1 MSAMLEQAIIDASA
15 LKEAAVKS
23 AEQAIVEKYAPEVR
37 QAVEALLEQGPPP
50 MDPTMMGM
58 DPAMMGADPMAMQ
71 ADPMAMGAPPP
82 PPGAGGDPASMA
94 MGALSPPP
102 MAATEGENL
111 CPCPDEQ
118 QVVTVNFP
126 ELMQATQNEAAMQ
139 DAMMAQAAGPGMPP
153 AAMSPAMGGMGMGAG
168 MPIPPA
174 AMQSPLAMGG
184 GMDMPQQIAE
194 NQIMKLTQEA
204 LQEIVDSEE
213 FDINES
219 VLDELVEEIRANFSS
234 PSTGMGGNTTPVGVH
249 QEGDDIV
256 AAEVAVHNSNKDSEE
271 SEEDGK
277 VNENLR
283 KQTKE
288 LTDYAFRLQEQN
300 KEMHAML
307 LHINEKLYNVNL
319 SNAKLFYTNRVL
331 SNNSLNERQRT
342 KIVETISKCG
352 SPEEAKALFETLLS
366 TVGTQAKP
374 VKTPKSLSEAVTRDR
389 SIQMPRRQKQNS
401 SPDAK
406 ALSRMKLLAGIKK

>member
-50 MDPTMMGM
+50 MDPAMMGM

-153 AAMSPAMGGMGMGAG
+153 AAMSPQMGGLGMGAG

-174 AMQSPLAMGG
+174 AAQSPLAPGAGMG
-184 GMDMPQQIAE
+184 MPQQIAE
-194 NQIMKLTQEA
+194 SQVLKLTQEA

-219 VLDELVEEIRANFSS
+219 ILDELVEEIRANFSS
-234 PSTGMGGNTTPVGVH
+234 PSTGMGGNTTPVAVH
-249 QEGDDIV
+249 QEADDIA
-256 AAEVAVHNSNKDSEE
+256 AAEVAVSRSNEDSDE
-271 SEEDGK
+271 K
-277 VNENLR
+277 INEILNKR
-283 KQTKE
+283 TKQ
-288 LTDYAFRLQEQN
+288 LTDYAFHLQERN
-300 KEMHAML
+300 KEMHQML
-307 LHINEKLYNVNL
+307 LHINEKLYKVNL

-352 SPEEAKALFETLLS
+352 SPEEAKALYETLLS

-389 SIQMPRRQKQNS
+389 SVQMPRRQKQNS
-401 SPDAK
+401 SPDVK
-406 ALSRMKLLAGIKK
+406 TLDRMRLLAGIKK